1 MCDECHEDT
10 GVALQIL
17 SKAKYDLILKQQEQ
31 HDPGFMEAEDGWN
44 FKKVPVLKFEPCHET
59 NTSPLCK
66 ELEAKAFNQ
75 VCHK

>member
-1 MCDECHEDT
+1 MF
-10 GVALQIL
+10 QIL

-31 HDPGFMEAEDGWN
+31 RDPGLKQTEDGWN
-44 FKKVPVLKFEPCHET
+44 FKKVPVLKFDPNPET

-75 VCHK
+75 VRILTGEQTIGT